1 MVIYYEFRGNLLG
14 GGEGGEHGS
23 GGGERGSDAILKG
36 LSLIEAERGGG
47 EGRERRTRMF
57 GLFTERLESG
67 IL

>member
-36 LSLIEAERGGG
+36 LSLIEAERGGER
-47 EGRERRTRMF
+47 EGREELLCLDYLPK
-57 GLFTERLESG
+57 G
-67 IL
+67 